1 LGLTYKKI
9 IGGEIMKTVGDLR
22 KIIENLPDDYQ
33 VVKEQKLGERP
44 ISSVLKIYVGTVY
57 NEKGKMEDVLY
68 IK

>member
-44 ISSVLKIYVGTVY
+44 ISSVLKIYVRRCRRSSS
-57 NEKGKMEDVLY
+57 LPR
-68 IK
+68 